1 MKFTDAKKKIIQ
13 MFDSDNFKQRIRDE
27 DRTMIRHLDI
37 LKEINKYGYLT
48 TESQAGRKCYK
59 GKKSYFD
66 GKPYEIKE
74 RAYISGFMKKDN
86 AEKFIKEMGIY
97 TDKNALFTPICND
110 DISIP
115 ASLDIPLTITIQ
127 QDKTEVSTHTSSVIP
142 KSYADML
149 RKQVKLSKSEDVV
162 YIFCWDTKWCRNA
175 SNKNGLFTDIL
186 KVMKKIY

>member
-1 MKFTDAKKKIIQ
+1 
-13 MFDSDNFKQRIRDE
+13 
-27 DRTMIRHLDI
+27 
-37 LKEINKYGYLT
+37 
-48 TESQAGRKCYK
+48 
-59 GKKSYFD
+59 
-66 GKPYEIKE
+66 
-74 RAYISGFMKKDN
+74 MKKDN

-97 TDKNALFTPICND
+97 TDKNALFTPICSD

-127 QDKTEVSTHTSSVIP
+127 QDKTEVSTHTSSVIS

-149 RKQVKLSKSEDVV
+149 RKQVKLNKSEDVV